1 MEQYMQLVLFGT
13 VLCLRAVS
21 KRRSCALEKF
31 VCSAFPK
38 IHPRTRIEQRPCGV
52 IMVVL
57 RQSQLISRAIALL
70 TPIAGDL
77 E

>member
-1 MEQYMQLVLFGT
+1 MQIVLLGT

-21 KRRSCALEKF
+21 KRRSCALVKF
-31 VCSAFPK
+31 VCSAFPN
-38 IHPRTRIEQRPCGV
+38 IHSRTRVEQRPRDV

-70 TPIAGDL
+70 TPMAGDL